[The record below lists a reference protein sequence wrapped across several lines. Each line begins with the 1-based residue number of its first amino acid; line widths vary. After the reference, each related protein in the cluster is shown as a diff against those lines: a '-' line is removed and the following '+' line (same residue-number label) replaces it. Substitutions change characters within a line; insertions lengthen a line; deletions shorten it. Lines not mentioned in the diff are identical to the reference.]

1 MSEGFKFRIDHL
13 VVGVLGG
20 LVGGGVVWAA
30 TPKPTVEASADTA
43 AATAASPD
51 VQTEAETDVAPAAG
65 SAAPPRVRIQQLE
78 SQMRDMRQRMTE
90 QAKVDAV
97 EDPDGEGRV
106 TLSASDPKF
115 KHAVRTLI
123 DQAKHDA
130 ESEEQERREDWNERR
145 IERQVDELATS
156 LELSDEQADEVET
169 ILFDQSDQFQ
179 KMFRGDERPVT
190 RKEWRDSM
198 EKMRKATRDKLAKI
212 LDASQLEKWDE
223 EQANQWGGGFG
234 RGRGGRR

>member
-1 MSEGFKFRIDHL
+1 MSDGFKFRFDHL

-20 LVGGGVVWAA
+20 LVGGTVVWAA
-30 TPKPTVEASADTA
+30 SPKPTVEASADTA
-43 AATAASPD
+43 AAPSMAPEID
-51 VQTEAETDVAPAAG
+51 TDVAPAAG
-65 SAAPPRVRIQQLE
+65 SAAPPRARIQQLE

-90 QAKVDAV
+90 QAKVEAV
-97 EDPDGEGRV
+97 EEPDGEGRV

-145 IERQVDELATS
+145 IERQVDELMTS
-156 LELSDEQADEVET
+156 LELSDEQADEVES
-169 ILFDQSDQFQ
+169 ILFEQSDQFQ
-179 KMFRGDERPVT
+179 KLFRGDERPVT
-190 RKEWRDSM
+190 RKEWRSAMD
-198 EKMRKATRDKLAKI
+198 KMRKATRDKLAKI

-223 EQANQWGGGFG
+223 EQANQWGGFG